1 MLANLAAMRAQ
12 SRVLTTQQI
21 RQNTS
26 GIPPMAKWL
35 AEPVNAVKAMIKT
48 LVPTAVFS
56 SYPSTEVRS
65 SSIIMPPPAP
75 IKPQMNPTPA
85 PQSRDCTNRFSALT
99 AFIELLVVMTGRT
112 MNFTPSR
119 RVIKVEKPPIVR
131 PGTRLAT

>member
-1 MLANLAAMRAQ
+1 MLANLAAIRAQ

-35 AEPVNAVKAMIKT
+35 AEPVNAVKAIIKT

-75 IKPQMNPTPA
+75 INPQMNPTPA

-99 AFIELLVVMTGRT
+99 AFIALLVVMTGRT
-112 MNFTPSR
+112 MNLTPSR
-119 RVIKVEKPPIVR
+119 RVIKVEKPPIVV

>member
-1 MLANLAAMRAQ
+1 MTSTTPVARFRVAGAALLANLAAMRAQ

-35 AEPVNAVKAMIKT
+35 AEPVNAVKAIIKT

-65 SSIIMPPPAP
+65 S
-75 IKPQMNPTPA
+75 
-85 PQSRDCTNRFSALT
+85 RL
-99 AFIELLVVMTGRT
+99 
-112 MNFTPSR
+112 R
-119 RVIKVEKPPIVR
+119 R
-131 PGTRLAT
+131 